1 MPEVSS
7 RGSNMMIALWLNTY
21 YCNRIYGST
30 LPHEQE
36 RYLPNED
43 VSLSSALP
51 WHTMDLWR
59 ESRSQTIGL
68 PALAAFQTGHDQGKP
83 RKQCHKWIFQTLVF
97 FFAGELKL
105 RKKMI
110 NGYQWMKNIFFKTY
124 IQHNICIIWICVTN
138 VSCLFSS
145 ADVQLSIF
153 HSHSH
158 RGVHRGPGHC
168 KGPGAPHHG
177 RHRAS
182 RAKLLSLKES
192 MAPPFGIFQQ
202 RSFVCLMFLL
212 VAQIGRCTPIRLTVI
227 ISQRWKLV

>member
-1 MPEVSS
+1 MRTFRCLLPCHD
-7 RGSNMMIALWLNTY
+7 IPW
-21 YCNRIYGST
+21 IYGENPGLKQLDFQPWQLFRQVT
-30 LPHEQE
+30 IKE
-36 RYLPNED
+36 
-43 VSLSSALP
+43 SLASSATSGSFKLC
-51 WHTMDLWR
+51 
-59 ESRSQTIGL
+59 
-68 PALAAFQTGHDQGKP
+68 F
-83 RKQCHKWIFQTLVF
+83 F

-110 NGYQWMKNIFFKTY
+110 NGYQWMKDIFFKTY